1 MVGGAVNRGGI
12 KKEPIEGPDR
22 KKKTE
27 AVKNVLIK

>member
-12 KKEPIEGPDR
+12 KNEPFEGADR

>member
-1 MVGGAVNRGGI
+1 MVGGAVNKGGI
-12 KKEPIEGPDR
+12 KKKPKEGADR